1 MTNRLRICL
10 LVLNPADRAVC
21 EGVLSKL
28 WHVEVLNDRHDLEG
42 PVDGDLLVA
51 ELDRTDPDNLSSLAR
66 CRRNNPDLPLLLLSR
81 NVDADLTAELLKLLG
96 DDLLSLPLLRSQEL
110 RLKAERLLLGK
121 EGPALLRPCL
131 HALFADGDAGGP
143 ERRRVFRAQ
152 VPQDYLATVYVR
164 GGARPI
170 TGRLVDLAV
179 ASGEWPGAIR
189 LALPR
194 KTALAIVHERLLPSW
209 GRGARLQLVLRL
221 QGLEQDVY
229 LRGRILRLPRPESP
243 NSFPVIVQYHAS
255 DPQDE
260 ERMVLFWTNC
270 QLHDRMLA
278 KGRAAA

>member
-10 LVLNPADRAVC
+10 LVAHPADRAECVR
-21 EGVLSKL
+21 VLAEL
-28 WHVEVLNDRHDLEG
+28 CTVFVLDDRYDLEG
-42 PVDGDLLVA
+42 PIDGDLLVA
-51 ELDRTDPDNLSSLAR
+51 ELDRTDPDHLSALAR

-131 HALFADGDAGGP
+131 HALFAGGESGGP

-152 VPQDYLATVYVR
+152 VPKDFLATVYVR

-170 TGRLVDLAV
+170 TARLVDLAV
-179 ASGEWPGAIR
+179 ASGKWPGAIR
-189 LALPR
+189 IALPR
-194 KTALAIVHERLLPSW
+194 KTAQAIVHERLLPSW

-221 QGLEQDVY
+221 QGLDQDVY
-229 LRGRILRLPRPESP
+229 LRGRILRLPRPKHP
-243 NSFPVIVQYHAS
+243 NSFPVVVRYHAS

-270 QLHDRMLA
+270 QLHGRMLA
-278 KGRAAA
+278 KARDAA